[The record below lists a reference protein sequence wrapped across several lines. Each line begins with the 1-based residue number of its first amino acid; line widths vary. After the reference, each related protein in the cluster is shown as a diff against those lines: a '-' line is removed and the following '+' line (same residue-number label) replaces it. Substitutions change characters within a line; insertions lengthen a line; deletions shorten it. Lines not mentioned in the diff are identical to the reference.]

1 MEGLMNKIVVNPCFT
16 NDERLNKKIE
26 SILGMEAFQ
35 KMVDNADVFQDIS
48 NTSLFNQSEFLQK
61 SMNQAMNSFQKL
73 LPTHSQIREDEDPDE
88 LPRFGV
94 TDENI
99 ADNIVMLDPEPDE
112 IDKSVERLL
121 GSAPIQYEKP
131 KNESE
136 QQNIRSPK
144 QENAPMNDDSF
155 SNLQMAETP
164 KIP

>member
-1 MEGLMNKIVVNPCFT
+1 
-16 NDERLNKKIE
+16 
-26 SILGMEAFQ
+26 
-35 KMVDNADVFQDIS
+35 
-48 NTSLFNQSEFLQK
+48 
-61 SMNQAMNSFQKL
+61 MNQAMNSFQKL